1 MAGIDMDLLK
11 KKVMAIKNP
20 ELLAAMREIKASEK
34 PEEGVQK
41 KYVNAIMKASF
52 VVPVAIKSVDADGK
66 LKMDISHLKNKQGD
80 AYIMAFT
87 DYDTLLKAAKGA
99 STEPQA
105 LGFTYGDLV
114 RMVSEKG
121 CPMKGFA
128 INPFTENIIIGPQQA
143 HAISM
148 LSIQMKV
155 ESGEMAVINELPTI
169 PFEITAPIEK
179 YFDKVKTVRKAYLMS
194 LKRADEER
202 RLVIVDL
209 FEGVDFAEFSKA
221 FAEDVLKPM
230 DDEKMPFMVMPIT
243 EEAAAISVKEKVPF
257 YVAM

>member
-1 MAGIDMDLLK
+1 MAEMDLNLLRQ
-11 KKVMAIKNP
+11 KVKAIKNP
-20 ELLAAMREIKASEK
+20 ELLAAIRELKATEKPDDNVQRRYVKAVIKA
-34 PEEGVQK
+34 
-41 KYVNAIMKASF
+41 NF
-52 VVPVAIKSVDADGK
+52 VVPVSIKSIDKDGK
-66 LKMDISHLKNKQGD
+66 MQMEISHLKNKQGD
-80 AYIMAFT
+80 AFIMAFT
-87 DYDTLLKAAKGA
+87 DYDTLLQAAKGVNA
-99 STEPQA
+99 EPEA
-105 LGFTYGDLV
+105 LGFTYADITKML
-114 RMVSEKG
+114 SEKG

-128 INPFTENIIIGPQQA
+128 INPFTENIVIGPQQA

-179 YFDKVKTVRKAYLMS
+179 YFDKVKTVKKAYLMS